1 MDDENQLFHRART
14 NANLMMDSYLSLLKT
29 FIPNLPYIP
38 GSNDESQPD
47 VIKGLQIIARE
58 MGLQTNT
65 VRLPEPFN
73 TTLSEPDEILRHLG
87 NSRGIVAR
95 KVSLPEGWY
104 HQDQGPLL
112 VKKDGRWDVALPKSP
127 TEYMLYNVTQG
138 VGTPLTKEVAAAV
151 DITAYTFYRRMP
163 DRVVDVSSLF
173 KWASGLCWQKD
184 IFILLIVSLL
194 VGFIPTITPLLV
206 NTIFE
211 DIIPAIDKR
220 AHIMVVQFMLVAS
233 LGAAF
238 TTLVRGVTT
247 LRIKTRLRTIT
258 ESALWLK
265 LLELP
270 ASFFRQYQVGDLA
283 SRIQGISIFTVQ
295 CTSAISG
302 GVLSGLFCIFN
313 LALMFWYSWE
323 LALVVVLVWAIFFLL
338 NLFFGWRR
346 MVYERK
352 NSEAAG
358 LVSARLVQIL
368 SGLSQ
373 FKARAAEG
381 RAFNLWA
388 QLFAEQWKYKV
399 TSRWQGTWLEILSD
413 MPGLL
418 LNFLI
423 FYSVMQLMDDQKAAA
438 STVALTSA
446 QFISFTSA
454 MGSFGTSVGQLLNGV
469 LTIMQAFPSLERLEP
484 ILQQPSE
491 ISPDKMISGD
501 LKGALR
507 LTGVSFR
514 YRPDSPLVL
523 TDINMEIKPNEFV
536 AIVGGSGSGKSTLLR
551 IILGLDHP
559 VKGLVEYD
567 DKDLSQLDIASVRRQ
582 IGVVM
587 QGSHLMGGTILTN
600 IVGSLPLT
608 QDDAMEA
615 VRAVGLEED
624 IKDMPMGLNTIV
636 SESGGNISGGQ
647 EQRILIAR
655 AIVNRPK
662 IVVLDEAT
670 SALDNKTQSMVS
682 DTLSRLSVTRII
694 VAHRLSTVVKADRIF
709 VLDRGRLAE
718 VGNYEEL
725 MAKKGLFYQLALRQI
740 VNPDSSCDVS
750 I

>member
-1 MDDENQLFHRART
+1 
-14 NANLMMDSYLSLLKT
+14 
-29 FIPNLPYIP
+29 
-38 GSNDESQPD
+38 
-47 VIKGLQIIARE
+47 
-58 MGLQTNT
+58 
-65 VRLPEPFN
+65 
-73 TTLSEPDEILRHLG
+73 
-87 NSRGIVAR
+87 
-95 KVSLPEGWY
+95 
-104 HQDQGPLL
+104 
-112 VKKDGRWDVALPKSP
+112 
-127 TEYMLYNVTQG
+127 
-138 VGTPLTKEVAAAV
+138 
-151 DITAYTFYRRMP
+151 
-163 DRVVDVSSLF
+163 
-173 KWASGLCWQKD
+173 
-184 IFILLIVSLL
+184 
-194 VGFIPTITPLLV
+194 
-206 NTIFE
+206 
-211 DIIPAIDKR
+211 
-220 AHIMVVQFMLVAS
+220 
-233 LGAAF
+233 
-238 TTLVRGVTT
+238 
-247 LRIKTRLRTIT
+247 
-258 ESALWLK
+258 
-265 LLELP
+265 
-270 ASFFRQYQVGDLA
+270 
-283 SRIQGISIFTVQ
+283 
-295 CTSAISG
+295 
-302 GVLSGLFCIFN
+302 
-313 LALMFWYSWE
+313 MFWYSWE

-682 DTLSRLSVTRII
+682 DTLSSLSVTRII

-740 VNPDSSCDVS
+740 VSPDSSCDVS

>member
-1 MDDENQLFHRART
+1 
-14 NANLMMDSYLSLLKT
+14 
-29 FIPNLPYIP
+29 
-38 GSNDESQPD
+38 
-47 VIKGLQIIARE
+47 
-58 MGLQTNT
+58 
-65 VRLPEPFN
+65 
-73 TTLSEPDEILRHLG
+73 
-87 NSRGIVAR
+87 
-95 KVSLPEGWY
+95 
-104 HQDQGPLL
+104 
-112 VKKDGRWDVALPKSP
+112 
-127 TEYMLYNVTQG
+127 
-138 VGTPLTKEVAAAV
+138 
-151 DITAYTFYRRMP
+151 
-163 DRVVDVSSLF
+163 
-173 KWASGLCWQKD
+173 
-184 IFILLIVSLL
+184 
-194 VGFIPTITPLLV
+194 
-206 NTIFE
+206 
-211 DIIPAIDKR
+211 
-220 AHIMVVQFMLVAS
+220 
-233 LGAAF
+233 
-238 TTLVRGVTT
+238 
-247 LRIKTRLRTIT
+247 
-258 ESALWLK
+258 
-265 LLELP
+265 
-270 ASFFRQYQVGDLA
+270 
-283 SRIQGISIFTVQ
+283 
-295 CTSAISG
+295 
-302 GVLSGLFCIFN
+302 
-313 LALMFWYSWE
+313 
-323 LALVVVLVWAIFFLL
+323 
-338 NLFFGWRR
+338 
-346 MVYERK
+346 
-352 NSEAAG
+352 
-358 LVSARLVQIL
+358 
-368 SGLSQ
+368 
-373 FKARAAEG
+373 
-381 RAFNLWA
+381 
-388 QLFAEQWKYKV
+388 
-399 TSRWQGTWLEILSD
+399 
-413 MPGLL
+413 
-418 LNFLI
+418 
-423 FYSVMQLMDDQKAAA
+423 
-438 STVALTSA
+438 
-446 QFISFTSA
+446 
-454 MGSFGTSVGQLLNGV
+454 
-469 LTIMQAFPSLERLEP
+469 MQAFPSLERLEP

-682 DTLSRLSVTRII
+682 DTLSSLSVTRII

>member
-1 MDDENQLFHRART
+1 
-14 NANLMMDSYLSLLKT
+14 
-29 FIPNLPYIP
+29 
-38 GSNDESQPD
+38 
-47 VIKGLQIIARE
+47 
-58 MGLQTNT
+58 
-65 VRLPEPFN
+65 
-73 TTLSEPDEILRHLG
+73 
-87 NSRGIVAR
+87 
-95 KVSLPEGWY
+95 
-104 HQDQGPLL
+104 
-112 VKKDGRWDVALPKSP
+112 
-127 TEYMLYNVTQG
+127 
-138 VGTPLTKEVAAAV
+138 
-151 DITAYTFYRRMP
+151 
-163 DRVVDVSSLF
+163 
-173 KWASGLCWQKD
+173 
-184 IFILLIVSLL
+184 
-194 VGFIPTITPLLV
+194 
-206 NTIFE
+206 
-211 DIIPAIDKR
+211 
-220 AHIMVVQFMLVAS
+220 MVVQFMLVAS

-682 DTLSRLSVTRII
+682 DPLSSLSVTRII